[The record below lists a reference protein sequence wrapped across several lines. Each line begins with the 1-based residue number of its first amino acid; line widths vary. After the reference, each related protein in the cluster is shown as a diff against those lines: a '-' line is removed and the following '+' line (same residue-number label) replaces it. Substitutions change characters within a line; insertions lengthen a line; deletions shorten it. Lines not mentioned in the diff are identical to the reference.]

1 MIKKITL
8 NKIYLLIVFTCL
20 FIFEYYGM
28 MGMNMEDDVRVYT
41 VIPNFLLCT
50 AFMVYAFL
58 HGNDLLKLPS
68 VIKRFVLMYFGLFF
82 LSIILN
88 FSLPYKDLISFAS
101 ATWIMP
107 LGFIYSYII
116 FKEYDLD
123 KLVFKLSF
131 VLFSLLIINYFNI
144 FLFLNTDSNYQSLI
158 TAYYPMFLL
167 PFILSSTKNKLFKFL
182 ILGLSLFTIFTCMK
196 RGCLIA
202 LILATAVYYLVDY
215 LLVGRSK
222 YKIVSVFVIVGVVLV
237 VIFSFLKY
245 DDMTGNQFTTRL
257 ESIEDDEGSGRIDV
271 WLETIRLINNSD
283 TAGILFGH
291 GHLAVIRDSVLS
303 LSAHNDFMEIFYNYG
318 IFVFLLYCVFHISL
332 IKLCFKLIKQKSS
345 LAAPMAMSY
354 VIFFT
359 LTLISHIY
367 FYPYFAFLLLF
378 WGKALG
384 TLEREKSLNTTNAIK

>member
-144 FLFLNTDSNYQSLI
+144 VLFLNTDSNYQSLI

-167 PFILSSTKNKLFKFL
+167 PFIL
-182 ILGLSLFTIFTCMK
+182 
-196 RGCLIA
+196 
-202 LILATAVYYLVDY
+202 
-215 LLVGRSK
+215 
-222 YKIVSVFVIVGVVLV
+222 
-237 VIFSFLKY
+237 
-245 DDMTGNQFTTRL
+245 
-257 ESIEDDEGSGRIDV
+257 
-271 WLETIRLINNSD
+271 
-283 TAGILFGH
+283 
-291 GHLAVIRDSVLS
+291 
-303 LSAHNDFMEIFYNYG
+303 
-318 IFVFLLYCVFHISL
+318 
-332 IKLCFKLIKQKSS
+332 
-345 LAAPMAMSY
+345 
-354 VIFFT
+354 
-359 LTLISHIY
+359 
-367 FYPYFAFLLLF
+367 
-378 WGKALG
+378 
-384 TLEREKSLNTTNAIK
+384 